1 MPCLWQG
8 KAKHATVDDRVRFS
22 NTQAYLYLQ
31 FTIRVGIQ
39 ILVSIFV
46 FEQAY
51 NLIQRLSIIL
61 KLLNYLILHTI

>member
-1 MPCLWQG
+1 MPNR
-8 KAKHATVDDRVRFS
+8 HATVDDRVRFS
-22 NTQAYLYLQ
+22 NTQAYLYLL
-31 FTIRVGIQ
+31 TIRVGIQ
-39 ILVSIFV
+39 ILVLIFV